1 MESLGNGSTRS
12 LETNLENTS
21 PRLQLA
27 NHDAP
32 GGRGV
37 QREPAYE
44 SAAIS
49 TPTSKATTS
58 AVAERNRLFNFGF
71 RCSSA
76 KRSKSASSVPKT
88 KKRLSTCSHDFVCL
102 WSTTTMN
109 PMEGDSSG
117 RVDPLPKLSTA
128 RKRRLLAVL
137 TRSSKPDILF
147 LLHARTVCTFLA

>member
-1 MESLGNGSTRS
+1 MGNGSTRP
-12 LETNLENTS
+12 LETNSETTS

-27 NHDAP
+27 NHDAS

-71 RCSSA
+71 RRSSA
-76 KRSKSASSVPKT
+76 KRSQSA
-88 KKRLSTCSHDFVCL
+88 
-102 WSTTTMN
+102 
-109 PMEGDSSG
+109 
-117 RVDPLPKLSTA
+117 
-128 RKRRLLAVL
+128 
-137 TRSSKPDILF
+137 RSEMMS
-147 LLHARTVCTFLA
+147 